1 MSHEVRGDGRP
12 PQDLPIVLSDDGI
25 DLEQQL
31 ESLREHFMEEAL
43 ARAGG
48 VQTRAAELL
57 GMSFRSFR
65 YFAKKYNL
73 HEGRRDPQANVG

>member
-1 MSHEVRGDGRP
+1 
-12 PQDLPIVLSDDGI
+12 
-25 DLEQQL
+25 
-31 ESLREHFMEEAL
+31 MEEAL
-43 ARAGG
+43 RRASG

-73 HEGRRDPQANVG
+73 LDGRREPSRAGVN